1 MTDNQQKYWDKIMSI
16 LSDPENSVIFWVSDL
31 CALIPLSTQQFYNL
45 FPTTSDEFDTI
56 KAILE
61 KNRINLNKSVVGDLV
76 NQSNNGQT
84 TASIYLNK
92 ITQSKEQKE
101 HMQELKEQET
111 TEKPAPISVNF
122 LIKNKENDTN

>member
-122 LIKNKENDTN
+122 LIKNKENDIN

>member
-45 FPTTSDEFDTI
+45 FPATSDEFDTI

-122 LIKNKENDTN
+122 LIKNKENGIN

>member
-122 LIKNKENDTN
+122 LIKNKK